1 MKIKKMISTT
11 LAISLLALSLTGCKT
26 KEQNQAVDGVSEGKV
41 QIEFWNALTG
51 KNEEILKGFVEEF
64 NAQSENVEVNMVSQG
79 DYWENGTKLQAAI
92 AAKNQPDLT
101 MLEITQISQF
111 ASFGTLANVDDYISD
126 ETKDDF
132 LDGLMRESEYNGE
145 TVAVPLNRSTPLLY
159 INKDMCEAAGLDPAG
174 PKIWEELK
182 VYAEKLTNKEEG
194 IVGLAVPIDIW
205 FYEALIYQQGGEIV
219 DSNNQVAFNN
229 DKGVK
234 ALELWQNMMKEGT
247 MQLPAGEGYD
257 AWDTA
262 KDAFINGKA
271 GMTLQSTA
279 SLAGILEQTQES
291 FTVNTAFLP
300 GDTQYKVPTGGANIV
315 IMENS
320 SEEEKQAAG
329 EFIEFMSEKENV
341 IKFSMATGYMPT
353 TKSALES
360 EEMSKLYEEKPQ
372 YKVAV
377 DQLEYA
383 SKRPSVVGYV
393 EASEKLMNEMKK
405 CLMDLTIDAKESLN
419 KATSIMQDVI
429 NKNNK

>member
-11 LAISLLALSLTGCKT
+11 LVISLVALSLTGCKI
-26 KEQNQAVDGVSEGKV
+26 KEQNQVVNGVSEGKV

-51 KNEEILKGFVEEF
+51 KNEEILKGFVDEF
-64 NAQSENVEVNMVSQG
+64 NDQSENVEVNMVSQG

-126 ETKDDF
+126 ETKEDF
-132 LDGLMRESEYNGE
+132 LDGLMREAEYNGE

-159 INKDMCEAAGLDPAG
+159 INKDMCESAGLDPAG
-174 PKIWEELK
+174 PKNWEELK

-229 DKGVK
+229 EKGIK
-234 ALELWQNMMKEGT
+234 ALELWQDMMKEGT

-279 SLAGILEQTQES
+279 SLAGILEQTQER

-300 GDTQYKVPTGGANIV
+300 GDTQYGVPTGGANLV
-315 IMENS
+315 IMEGS
-320 SEEEKQAAG
+320 SEEEKQAAS

-341 IKFSMATGYMPT
+341 IKFSMDTGYMPT

-377 DQLEYA
+377 YQLEYA

-405 CLMDLTIDAKESLN
+405 CLMDLNIDAKETLN
-419 KATSIMQDVI
+419 KATSIMQEVI
-429 NKNNK
+429 DKNNK

>member
-11 LAISLLALSLTGCKT
+11 LVISLVALSLTGCKI
-26 KEQNQAVDGVSEGKV
+26 KEQNQVVNGVSEGKV

-51 KNEEILKGFVEEF
+51 KNEEILKGFVDEF
-64 NAQSENVEVNMVSQG
+64 NDQSENVEVNMVSQG

-126 ETKDDF
+126 ETKEDF
-132 LDGLMRESEYNGE
+132 LDGLMREAEYNGE

-159 INKDMCEAAGLDPAG
+159 INKDMCESAGLDPAG
-174 PKIWEELK
+174 PKNWEELK

-229 DKGVK
+229 EKGIK
-234 ALELWQNMMKEGT
+234 ALELWQDMMKEGT

-279 SLAGILEQTQES
+279 SLAGILEQTQER

-300 GDTQYKVPTGGANIV
+300 GDTQYGVPTGGANLV
-315 IMENS
+315 IMEGS
-320 SEEEKQAAG
+320 SEEEKQAASG
-329 EFIEFMSEKENV
+329 FIEFMSEKENV
-341 IKFSMATGYMPT
+341 IKFSMDTGYMPT

-405 CLMDLTIDAKESLN
+405 CLMDLNIDAKETLN
-419 KATSIMQDVI
+419 KATSIMQEVI
-429 NKNNK
+429 DKNNK